1 MILPVRK
8 HISKEKARN
17 FEWGYFVYT
26 NGVCWKILKIV
37 ECDLIITLELLNV
50 NYEQFDMRIFVIKK
64 VVRRY
69 NCSTI

>member
-8 HISKEKARN
+8 DKSKEKARN
-17 FEWGYFVYT
+17 FPYT

-64 VVRRY
+64 V
-69 NCSTI
+69 

>member
-1 MILPVRK
+1 M
-8 HISKEKARN
+8 
-17 FEWGYFVYT
+17 
-26 NGVCWKILKIV
+26 KIV
-37 ECDLIITLELLNV
+37 ECDLIITLELWNV

>member
-8 HISKEKARN
+8 HTSKEKARN
-17 FEWGYFVYT
+17 FPYT
-26 NGVCWKILKIV
+26 NGVCWEILKIV

-64 VVRRY
+64 V
-69 NCSTI
+69 